1 MDAKTLLKALK
12 NTKNEAQMLKI
23 IPQLGKYA
31 KGKTVER
38 ALVDLSES
46 RSEKIRAAAIDA
58 LLINSHKRI
67 KKLVMKHMTDTNR
80 VKTKCF
86 EYVGHHWMKQAEPI
100 LLAHLNDADRWV
112 RYFAILNIGDMQS
125 YDLIEDIEKHLE
137 NETSDVVKSGCY
149 LTLVLLSDTEA
160 EKDCYEQKLIQLL
173 NSSDEV
179 ARYVTINNLADLK
192 NHLKREQIINAFY
205 ARLEIESDEE
215 NITTLKNAIRSLKY
229 W

>member
-1 MDAKTLLKALK
+1 
-12 NTKNEAQMLKI
+12 
-23 IPQLGKYA
+23 
-31 KGKTVER
+31 
-38 ALVDLSES
+38 
-46 RSEKIRAAAIDA
+46 
-58 LLINSHKRI
+58 
-67 KKLVMKHMTDTNR
+67 
-80 VKTKCF
+80 
-86 EYVGHHWMKQAEPI
+86 MKQAEPI
-100 LLAHLNDADRWV
+100 ILAYLNDADRWV
-112 RYFAILNIGDMQS
+112 RYFAILNLGDMGA
-125 YDLIEDIEKHLE
+125 YDVIEDVEKHLE

-149 LTLVLLSDTEA
+149 STLVLLSETET

-215 NITTLKNAIRSLKY
+215 NITTLKNAIRSLKS

>member
-1 MDAKTLLKALK
+1 
-12 NTKNEAQMLKI
+12 
-23 IPQLGKYA
+23 
-31 KGKTVER
+31 
-38 ALVDLSES
+38 
-46 RSEKIRAAAIDA
+46 
-58 LLINSHKRI
+58 
-67 KKLVMKHMTDTNR
+67 
-80 VKTKCF
+80 
-86 EYVGHHWMKQAEPI
+86 MKQAEPI
-100 LLAHLNDADRWV
+100 LLAHLNDVDRWV
-112 RYFAILNIGDMQS
+112 RYFAVLNLGDLGA
-125 YDLIEDIEKHLE
+125 YDVIEGVEKHLE

-149 LTLVLLSDTEA
+149 FTLVLLSETEA